1 LLATTPLGKEF
12 ASKLIDGVEHA
23 VKVVFNDGETLE
35 ATITIKAAF
44 ADASTATSSAATAAS
59 TSTSTAKKASAPKTA
74 DALPYAGL
82 MLVFMG
88 TSAIGVISYRR
99 KNS

>member
-1 LLATTPLGKEF
+1 MLATTPLGKEF

-35 ATITIKAAF
+35 ATITIKAAS
-44 ADASTATSSAATAAS
+44 ADASTATSSTATA
-59 TSTSTAKKASAPKTA
+59 TTVKATAPKTA

-82 MLVFMG
+82 ALLFVG
-88 TSAIGVISYRR
+88 TSAIGVIAYRC

>member
-1 LLATTPLGKEF
+1 MLATTPLGKEF
-12 ASKLIDGVEHA
+12 ASKLIDGVEHT

-35 ATITIKAAF
+35 AKLTVKAALEE
-44 ADASTATSSAATAAS
+44 ASTATSSVATAAS
-59 TSTSTAKKASAPKTA
+59 TSTSTAKKATAPKTA
-74 DALPYAGL
+74 AALPYVGL
-82 MLVFMG
+82 VLVFMG

>member
-1 LLATTPLGKEF
+1 MLATTPLGKEF

-35 ATITIKAAF
+35 AKLTVKAAL
-44 ADASTATSSAATAAS
+44 AEASTATSSTETAT
-59 TSTSTAKKASAPKTA
+59 TVKATAPKTA

-99 KNS
+99 NNS

>member
-1 LLATTPLGKEF
+1 MLAATPLGKEF

-23 VKVVFNDGETLE
+23 VKVEFNDGETVE
-35 ATITIKAAF
+35 AKLTVKAA
-44 ADASTATSSAATAAS
+44 ASEASTATSSAATAAS
-59 TSTSTAKKASAPKTA
+59 TSTSTTKKASAPKTA
-74 DALPYAGL
+74 DALPYVGL
-82 MLVFMG
+82 VLVFMG